1 MKEKNK
7 IKRKLNVKMLSK
19 KESKKGQKIKIKMEK
34 WKNIFFS
41 FYLIKQKIYCVCIH
55 ENGVNIYKVPFTVY
69 YP

>member
-1 MKEKNK
+1 
-7 IKRKLNVKMLSK
+7 MLSK

-34 WKNIFFS
+34 RKNIFFS

-55 ENGVNIYKVPFTVY
+55 ENGVNIYKVPFTVH